1 MTSIEQ
7 SYDSGDVID
16 GRYRI
21 EKLLGRG
28 MSEVYEVVDEVTGEW
43 RALKILPTSEQNDP
57 GHRVRLLRE
66 AEATR
71 RINHP
76 NIVHICGVAPRD
88 AAVPYFVMELL
99 RGETMRQYLDRVGPM
114 PPARALDLIREAA
127 AGLAAAHAQHIF
139 HRDVKPDNLFL
150 CGTEEKI
157 TGLKVI
163 DFGLAKTTPPG
174 TDGPDSVLSGP
185 EVMGTAEYMAP
196 EQVVADPADAR
207 SDVYSLGVVTFR
219 LITRELPFDGVS
231 SHDLLAHQLA
241 SISPPPSWLVD
252 QLDEGVD
259 TLILTAVRKHPDNRY
274 PDMQAMLEDI
284 ERVIRGQVPRGVPLK
299 RTPDQYEPRSALGR
313 TALQLLTRRHSS
325 RPPSAPLQEVARPEV
340 TQLSEVT
347 PLSDVTPVSDVTQLS
362 EIATPPDVVRGNT
375 AS

>member
-7 SYDSGDVID
+7 SYNAGDLID

-21 EKLLGRG
+21 EHLLGRG
-28 MSEVYEVVDEVTGEW
+28 MSEVYEVIDEVTNEQ
-43 RALKILPTSEQNDP
+43 RALKILPTREQNDP
-57 GHRVRLLRE
+57 GHRQRLLRE

-71 RINHP
+71 RIDHP

-114 PPARALDLIREAA
+114 APGPALDLIREAA
-127 AGLAAAHAQHIF
+127 AGLAAAHAQNIF

-150 CGTEEKI
+150 CGTTEKV

-163 DFGLAKTTPPG
+163 DFGLAKTTPG
-174 TDGPDSVLSGP
+174 SDAGPDSVSNGP

-219 LITRELPFDGVS
+219 LITRELPFDGAS

-241 SISPPPSWLVD
+241 SISPPPSWLID
-252 QLDEGVD
+252 QLDEGID

-274 PDMQAMLEDI
+274 PNMREMLEDI
-284 ERVIRGQVPRGVPLK
+284 ERVIGGRPPRGVPLL
-299 RTPDQYEPRSALGR
+299 RTPDQYEPQSALGR
-313 TALQLLTRRHSS
+313 TALELLTRRHSS
-325 RPPSAPLQEVARPEV
+325 HPPSAKLSEPAQPEV
-340 TQLSEVT
+340 SG
-347 PLSDVTPVSDVTQLS
+347 SVS
-362 EIATPPDVVRGNT
+362 
-375 AS
+375 